1 MSIHG
6 GVRREMTFLAFKWQR
21 FIDDDSTRLQRGW
34 ILDIT
39 VGPMD
44 IGIGTIPNRRYFT
57 ARKWE
62 IVGFGYG
69 VGVTRNWESPKKYVF
84 GDASERL
91 LNKKVK

>member
-6 GVRREMTFLAFKWQR
+6 GVSRQMNLLAFKWQR
-21 FIDDDSTRLQRGW
+21 FIDDDSDRLQPGW

-39 VGPMD
+39 VGPID

-62 IVGFGYG
+62 VVGFGYG
-69 VGVTRNWESPKKYVF
+69 VGVSRNWETSRKHVF

-91 LNKKVK
+91 LKK